1 MKTWTITTPYTVE
14 LTIRS
19 ETFVEV
25 DEDQVL
31 EHFEVD
37 SVNDIDPTELDTYLR
52 ECGEENARYTP
63 DEIVRGLIRDDL
75 QYGNWDFHT
84 DEDEFDIEVEDD
96 QELEAAE

>member
-1 MKTWTITTPYTVE
+1 LK
-14 LTIRS
+14 
-19 ETFVEV
+19 
-25 DEDQVL
+25 
-31 EHFEVD
+31 
-37 SVNDIDPTELDTYLR
+37 

-63 DEIVRGLIRDDL
+63 DEIVCGLIRDEL

>member
-37 SVNDIDPTELDTYLR
+37 SVDDIDPVELEEYLK

-63 DEIVRGLIRDDL
+63 DEIVRGLIRDEL
-75 QYGNWDFHT
+75 QYNNWDFHT

-96 QELEAAE
+96 QELEAAQ